1 MVHDFRVKAPHMD
14 RERES
19 KRSGAIF
26 TLEMKQYR
34 VSGDK
39 PGFLSELRIKPLGSS
54 QEHAPFLFLPA
65 SSGNRASSR
74 VYVAD
79 RLQPSSSSGVE
90 MTNYSFPGLS

>member
-1 MVHDFRVKAPHMD
+1 MVHDFRVKAPQLD

-19 KRSGAIF
+19 KRSGTIF

-54 QEHAPFLFLPA
+54 QEHAPFLFFPPHLESGPA
-65 SSGNRASSR
+65 AEFM
-74 VYVAD
+74 
-79 RLQPSSSSGVE
+79 LQTGCSQAAAAE
-90 MTNYSFPGLS
+90 WK